1 MYTFYHYTSVEILKL
16 ILLNKT
22 LRFKSLGFV
31 DDPNEQQTKDFGNL
45 GSLKFV
51 SCWTSLPDSIPQWNM
66 YGNNF
71 RGIRLSISFD
81 KISDVF
87 KTITLPGVGE
97 ILPQLNPQTSSMVVC
112 PTNNGYLPEIIK
124 INYTDNNNLIIP
136 SVKNTNGS
144 STAIDLNANG
154 QYKDTSWNFQKEY
167 RFVITVLPWGVNELL
182 ELLYNTKNNFG
193 QFLLDGLQNNTPRVS
208 SLDIELNSQILDN
221 SNILFGPK
229 CSDKDKNEII
239 ELIKSLGLNTTYAN
253 SKVKI
258 N

>member
-1 MYTFYHYTSVEILKL
+1 
-16 ILLNKT
+16 
-22 LRFKSLGFV
+22 
-31 DDPNEQQTKDFGNL
+31 
-45 GSLKFV
+45 
-51 SCWTSLPDSIPQWNM
+51 
-66 YGNNF
+66 
-71 RGIRLSISFD
+71 
-81 KISDVF
+81 
-87 KTITLPGVGE
+87 
-97 ILPQLNPQTSSMVVC
+97 MVVC
-112 PTNNGYLPEIIK
+112 PTNNAYLPEIIK

-136 SVKNTNGS
+136 SVKNTIDS

-167 RFVITVLPWGVNELL
+167 RFVITVLPWSVNELL

-208 SLDIELNSQILDN
+208 FLDIELNSQRLDN

-229 CSDKDKNEII
+229 CSDTDKNEII
-239 ELIKSLGLNTTYAN
+239 ELIKFLGLNITYAN